1 MSITPD
7 GGLEPSTTWLKVKRS
22 TDWANRV
29 YTLGGIRTHEEMNQ
43 QILSLPRLTA
53 PEPVFVK
60 ILYCIYIGWDSN
72 PRRNESA
79 DLKPAPFDRS
89 GTNVYKNINFPIR
102 DSNPGHPRER
112 RES

>member
-53 PEPVFVK
+53 PEPMFIK
-60 ILYCIYIGWDSN
+60 ILISLSGIRTRATHVKGGN
-72 PRRNESA
+72 PNQL
-79 DLKPAPFDRS
+79 D
-89 GTNVYKNINFPIR
+89 
-102 DSNPGHPRER
+102 
-112 RES
+112 